1 VFIVS
6 NSMDRRLFIKAI
18 TAASLSIPILTACGG
33 ASSKAGAID
42 NNSPSTP
49 DLTSPLSSGVEFLH
63 GVACGDPL
71 DDRIIFWTRAT
82 PPEGFFD
89 SVTVLCEIAEDPLFE
104 NLVLSEFLTT
114 DSDSDY
120 TVKFDGIGLAADR
133 RYWYR
138 FKSADAESVT
148 GRARTLP
155 SPGVHTDRLRFAVCS
170 CSSYPHGYFSVY
182 RMIANRSD
190 LDFVLHLGDY
200 IYEYG
205 QGEYGDNPG
214 RLVPENETVTLADYR
229 SRYALY
235 HLDVDL
241 QAAHAQHAFI
251 TVWDDHETCDNS
263 YRDGALN
270 HNEDEGE
277 GDWFTRKQEA
287 VQAYFEWLPIRP
299 PTLSKD
305 SIYRA
310 FQFGDLADFI
320 MLDTRLEGREQQ
332 LENPADPAR
341 TEQRNLLGQT
351 QKDWFKNELDISTG
365 LWKFVGQQVMIAQLQ
380 ILEIQRLLPDVPTN
394 DFSPLIAVNMDQ
406 WDGYPTEREEILDFI
421 ETKEIKNTV
430 VLTGDIHSSWAS
442 EVYKSSALVTSGL
455 LEEPLAAEFVT
466 TSITSPGFP
475 PESDALL
482 SGVLPI
488 ANPHIKYTELSSRG
502 FILMDV
508 TRERT
513 QAEYY
518 YAADISTAE
527 QSGVES
533 DDKIKTVEVR
543 NGSSRLFQDG
553 EVSQPRS

>member
-1 VFIVS
+1 
-6 NSMDRRLFIKAI
+6 
-18 TAASLSIPILTACGG
+18 
-33 ASSKAGAID
+33 
-42 NNSPSTP
+42 
-49 DLTSPLSSGVEFLH
+49 
-63 GVACGDPL
+63 
-71 DDRIIFWTRAT
+71 
-82 PPEGFFD
+82 
-89 SVTVLCEIAEDPLFE
+89 
-104 NLVLSEFLTT
+104 
-114 DSDSDY
+114 
-120 TVKFDGIGLAADR
+120 
-133 RYWYR
+133 
-138 FKSADAESVT
+138 
-148 GRARTLP
+148 
-155 SPGVHTDRLRFAVCS
+155 
-170 CSSYPHGYFSVY
+170 
-182 RMIANRSD
+182 MIANRSD

>member
-1 VFIVS
+1 
-6 NSMDRRLFIKAI
+6 MDRRLFIKAI

-155 SPGVHTDRLRFAVCS
+155 SPGVSTDRLRFAVCS

-543 NGSSRLFQDG
+543 NGSSRLFEDG

>member
-1 VFIVS
+1 
-6 NSMDRRLFIKAI
+6 MDRRLFIKAI

-155 SPGVHTDRLRFAVCS
+155 SPGIPTDRLRFAVCS

-380 ILEIQRLLPDVPTN
+380 ILEIQRLLPGVPTN

-455 LEEPLAAEFVT
+455 LDEPLAAEFVT

-475 PESDALL
+475 PESAELL
-482 SGVLPI
+482 SGVLPV

-543 NGSSRLFQDG
+543 DGSSRLFEDG

>member
-1 VFIVS
+1 
-6 NSMDRRLFIKAI
+6 MDRRLFIKAI

-33 ASSKAGAID
+33 ASSKGGAID

-49 DLTSPLSSGVEFLH
+49 DLNSPLSSGVEFLH

-155 SPGVHTDRLRFAVCS
+155 SPGVPTDRLRFAVCS
-170 CSSYPHGYFSVY
+170 CSSFPHGYFSVY

-235 HLDVDL
+235 RLDVDL
-241 QAAHAQHAFI
+241 QAAHAKHAFI

-299 PTLSKD
+299 PTPSKD

-310 FQFGDLADFI
+310 FQFGDLADFM

-332 LENPADPAR
+332 LENPLDPAR
-341 TEQRNLLGQT
+341 TEQRDLLGQK

-380 ILEIQRLLPDVPTN
+380 VLQLQSLLPDVSEE

-406 WDGYPTEREEILDFI
+406 WDGYPSERDEILDFI
-421 ETKEIKNTV
+421 AEKEIKNTV

-442 EVYKSSALVTSGL
+442 EVYKNSPTGTGSM
-455 LEEPLAAEFVT
+455 EEPLAAEFVT

-475 PESDALL
+475 AESADAL
-482 SGVLPI
+482 SAVLPL

-543 NGSSRLFQDG
+543 DGSSRLFLDG

>member
-1 VFIVS
+1 
-6 NSMDRRLFIKAI
+6 MDRRLFIKAI

-155 SPGVHTDRLRFAVCS
+155 SPGVSTDRLRFAVCS

-482 SGVLPI
+482 SRGLKV

-543 NGSSRLFQDG
+543 NGSSRLFEDG

>member
-1 VFIVS
+1 
-6 NSMDRRLFIKAI
+6 MDRRLFIKAI

-155 SPGVHTDRLRFAVCS
+155 SPGVSTDRLRFAVCS

>member
-1 VFIVS
+1 
-6 NSMDRRLFIKAI
+6 MDRRHFIKAI
-18 TAASLSIPILTACGG
+18 TAASFSIPILTACGG
-33 ASSKAGAID
+33 GSIRARNVDEIV
-42 NNSPSTP
+42 SPTTP
-49 DLTSPLSSGVEFLH
+49 LVPPLSSGVEFLH

-71 DDRIIFWTRAT
+71 DDRIIFWTRVT
-82 PPEGFFD
+82 PPTGYFD
-89 SVTVLCEIAEDPLFE
+89 SITVLCEIAEDPAFE

-120 TVKFDGIGLAADR
+120 TIKFDGAGLLADR

-138 FKSADAESVT
+138 FKSADSESGI

-155 SPGVHTDRLRFAVCS
+155 SPGVPTDRLRFAVCS

-205 QGEYGDNPG
+205 QGEYGNNPE
-214 RLVPENETVTLADYR
+214 RLVVPPHETVTLGDYR
-229 SRYALY
+229 SRYAQY
-235 HLDVDL
+235 RLDVDL

-263 YRDGALN
+263 YKDGALN
-270 HNEDEGE
+270 HNENEGE
-277 GDWFTRKQEA
+277 GDWFARKQGA

-299 PTLSKD
+299 PTPSKD

-310 FQFGDLADFI
+310 FQFGDLADFM

-341 TEQRNLLGQT
+341 AEQRDLMGQK
-351 QKDWFKNELDISTG
+351 QKDWFKNELDESKG

-380 ILEIQRLLPDVPTN
+380 VLEIQRLLPDVPTN

-406 WDGYPTEREEILDFI
+406 WDGYPTEREEILTFI
-421 ETKEIKNTV
+421 EDKDIKNTV

-442 EVYKSSALVTSGL
+442 EVYKSSALVTSGQL
-455 LEEPLAAEFVT
+455 DEPLAAEFVT

-518 YAADISTAE
+518 YAADIDTAE

-543 NGSSRLFQDG
+543 NGSSRLFEDG
-553 EVSQPRS
+553 DVSQPRF

>member
-1 VFIVS
+1 
-6 NSMDRRLFIKAI
+6 MDRRLFIKAI

-155 SPGVHTDRLRFAVCS
+155 SPGIPTDRLRFAVCS

-380 ILEIQRLLPDVPTN
+380 ILEIQRLLPGVPTN

>member
-1 VFIVS
+1 
-6 NSMDRRLFIKAI
+6 MDRRLFIKAI

-33 ASSKAGAID
+33 ASSKSGAID

-49 DLTSPLSSGVEFLH
+49 DLPSPLSSGVEFLH

-89 SVTVLCEIAEDPLFE
+89 SVTVLCEIAEDPSFE

-120 TVKFDGIGLAADR
+120 TVKFDGIGLASDR

-155 SPGVHTDRLRFAVCS
+155 SPGVSTDRLRFAVCS

-182 RMIANRSD
+182 RMIANRND

-214 RLVPENETVTLADYR
+214 RLVPDNETVTLADYR

-299 PTLSKD
+299 PTPSKD

-455 LEEPLAAEFVT
+455 LDEPLAAEFVT

-475 PESDALL
+475 PESAELL
-482 SGVLPI
+482 SGVLPV

-543 NGSSRLFQDG
+543 DGSSRLFEDG